1 MNRPGAWRSLRHAV
15 RLCHD
20 GCATLQRAA
29 AVLPGAVT
37 CGGAGRPTLMDRLR
51 EPIIP
56 LAVQKVST
64 IYVADAPADRGVS
77 DGENVP

>member
-1 MNRPGAWRSLRHAV
+1 
-15 RLCHD
+15 
-20 GCATLQRAA
+20 
-29 AVLPGAVT
+29 
-37 CGGAGRPTLMDRLR
+37 MDRLR